1 MEGIGKQ
8 GRCRFTLLLLMLM
21 SVPVLTIL
29 QLEEQPCR
37 SDEYKT
43 EEGICCIRCH
53 AGYKLVEK
61 CHAVGQRSNCTEC
74 SKGEFSDQMNSSPTC
89 RRCRKCK
96 PKRNEYEFS
105 ECSGKQDT
113 ICRCK
118 DGYYKD
124 NIDSETYECKKCKT
138 CGINEN
144 EVKPCTHERNTECE
158 CKENY
163 YRVRDKCE
171 PCTSCTAECAQYCST
186 PVQTKGPDHHHPPII
201 NLIAGSV
208 AVVFVV
214 LALGISITYM
224 ATKSFIKRKLQRQ
237 SSYPPSPSNED
248 SKDFLVSIREDS
260 GENGLRTAVEAP
272 LGEQEL
278 SKLPD
283 CVPMIPDLIYAVLD
297 LVPVHQVKQLV
308 RCLGVTDME
317 IEQAEMDHRFCREA
331 HYQMLRVWAQRGSGA
346 VGVGQGEMVRRPLLE
361 ELLDK
366 LRQIHLSRAAEE
378 LETKYAI
385 Q

>member
-1 MEGIGKQ
+1 MPSSKLSTKL
-8 GRCRFTLLLLMLM
+8 FLLLL
-21 SVPVLTIL
+21 SKKHKATQIS
-29 QLEEQPCR
+29 PCR

-96 PKRNEYEFS
+96 RKFS

-124 NIDSETYECKKCKT
+124 NIDSETYECNKCKT

-171 PCTSCTAECAQYCST
+171 PC
-186 PVQTKGPDHHHPPII
+186 PDHHHPPII

-248 SKDFLVSIREDS
+248 SKVS
-260 GENGLRTAVEAP
+260 P

-361 ELLDK
+361 DCFLLCWRGRRKNTSDLLYWK
-366 LRQIHLSRAAEE
+366 Q
-378 LETKYAI
+378 
-385 Q
+385 